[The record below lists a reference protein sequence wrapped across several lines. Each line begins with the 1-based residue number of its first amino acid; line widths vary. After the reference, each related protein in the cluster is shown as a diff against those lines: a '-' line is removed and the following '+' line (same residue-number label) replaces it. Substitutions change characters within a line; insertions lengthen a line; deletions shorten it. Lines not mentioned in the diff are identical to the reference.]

1 MTNVYLLKGKKGY
14 LLIDAGQNFAKVDKQ
29 IKKNN
34 ISWNDIKF
42 IMITHHHSD
51 HVNALGQ
58 ILGRTHAKIIIHNY
72 EVRPLETGLLDRKTF
87 PLNRRVKLLMGMISL
102 NIPKKIS
109 LRTKDVILE
118 SDSDFLRNYGIN
130 GTILETPGHT
140 LGSLSLLMDNGNAYI
155 GDAAMNFMKFLGL
168 RKRPMI
174 AEDYE
179 KVFESW
185 GKLLNSGAKELYP
198 SHGASFSAEELSKRL
213 TEFGVS

>member
-102 NIPKKIS
+102 NIPKKN
-109 LRTKDVILE
+109 KPK
-118 SDSDFLRNYGIN
+118 N
-130 GTILETPGHT
+130 
-140 LGSLSLLMDNGNAYI
+140 
-155 GDAAMNFMKFLGL
+155 
-168 RKRPMI
+168 
-174 AEDYE
+174 
-179 KVFESW
+179 
-185 GKLLNSGAKELYP
+185 
-198 SHGASFSAEELSKRL
+198 
-213 TEFGVS
+213 

>member
-1 MTNVYLLKGKKGY
+1 MTNVYLLKGKNGY
-14 LLIDAGQNFAKVDKQ
+14 LLIDGGQNFAKVDKQ
-29 IKKNN
+29 ITKNK

-58 ILGRTHAKIIIHNY
+58 ILGKTDATIIIHKN
-72 EVRPLETGLLDRKTF
+72 EVKPLETGELDRKIF
-87 PLNRRVKLLMGMISL
+87 PLNRRVKFLMGIISL
-102 NIPKKIS
+102 SISKKIK
-109 LRTKDVILE
+109 LRNKDVILE

-140 LGSLSLLMDNGNAYI
+140 IGSLSLLMDNGNAYI

-174 AEDYE
+174 AEDYA

-185 GKLLNSGAKELYP
+185 EKLLNLGAKKLYP
-198 SHGASFSAEELSKRL
+198 SHGASFSVEELSKRL
-213 TEFGVS
+213 AEFKNN

>member
-1 MTNVYLLKGKKGY
+1 MFIFLKGKMVIYSDG
-14 LLIDAGQNFAKVDKQ
+14 GQNSTKVDKQ
-29 IKKNN
+29 IKNN
-34 ISWNDIKF
+34 KIPWNDIKF
-42 IMITHHHSD
+42 IMITHHHSV

-58 ILGRTHAKIIIHNY
+58 ILGRTDAKIIIHNY
-72 EVRPLETGLLDRKTF
+72 EVKPLETGFLDRKIF
-87 PLNRRVKLLMGMISL
+87 PLNRRIKLLMGMISL
-102 NIPKKIS
+102 SILKKIK
-109 LRTKDVILE
+109 LRTKDVILK
-118 SDSDFLRNYGIN
+118 SDSDFLRNHGIN

-185 GKLLNSGAKELYP
+185 RKLLNSGAKELYP

-213 TEFGVS
+213 TEFNNN

>member
-58 ILGRTHAKIIIHNY
+58 IIIHNY

-213 TEFGVS
+213 IEFNNN